1 MPQSLLLGFNT
12 LSPGSKSNI
21 IYLTYIRNKYKYQ
34 RMSKLLNSLGFDK
47 KPSETTVVVAMSGGV
62 DSSTVAGM
70 MKNEGYKVIGIT
82 LKLYDDGKEVAASKQ
97 CCSGQ
102 DIMDAKRVA
111 NKLDIE
117 HKILYFQNKFKQGVI
132 DNFVESYLKGET
144 PIPCVQ
150 CNQTVK
156 FKDLFEVSKE
166 LKADALVTGHYVKSI
181 TKDNTTNMYRAIDEN
196 RDQSYFL
203 FNTTRQQL
211 DYLRFPLGNLLKDK
225 TREIAKNLDLNVAD
239 KPDSQDI
246 CFVPN
251 GDYASVIQKFR
262 PDSFKK
268 GNIKN
273 LEGKVIGVHEG
284 IINFT
289 IGQRKGIKVSDKEAL
304 YVLKINSENNEIIVG
319 PKEHLGKTKIN
330 LKDINL
336 LTDKDDFKENIYC
349 KVRSTGKLL
358 EANVNFS
365 DDNKAEVNLAI
376 PEDGISPGQ
385 ACVFYNK
392 DQFGYKV
399 LGGGWIKE

>member
-1 MPQSLLLGFNT
+1 MN
-12 LSPGSKSNI
+12 ND
-21 IYLTYIRNKYKYQ
+21 
-34 RMSKLLNSLGFDK
+34 LNSIGLDK
-47 KPSETTVVVAMSGGV
+47 KPSDTTVVVAMSGGV

-70 MKNEGYKVIGIT
+70 MKKEGFNVIGIT

-111 NKLDIE
+111 QKLDIE
-117 HKILYFQNKFKQGVI
+117 HKVLYYQNKFKQGVI

-156 FKDLFEVSKE
+156 FKDLFEVSKD
-166 LKADALVTGHYVKSI
+166 LKADALITGHYVKSI
-181 TKDNTTNMYRAIDEN
+181 TENNSTNMYRAIDEN

-203 FNTTRQQL
+203 FNTTREQL
-211 DYLRFPLGNLLKDK
+211 NYLRFPLGGLLKNQ
-225 TREIAKNLDLNVAD
+225 TRDIAKKLDLNVAD

-251 GDYASVIQKFR
+251 GDYASVIQKFK
-262 PDSFKK
+262 PESFKK

-273 LEGKVIGVHEG
+273 LEGQVIGVHDG

-289 IGQRKGIKVSDKEAL
+289 IGQRKGIKVSDKDPL
-304 YVLKINSENNEIIVG
+304 YVLKINSEKNEIVVG
-319 PKEHLGKTKIN
+319 PKENLGKKNII
-330 LKDINL
+330 LKNINL
-336 LTDKDDFKENIYC
+336 LSDKSEFNKNIYV

-358 EANVNFS
+358 DAKVNFS
-365 DDNKAEVNLAI
+365 DQNNAKVDLVEA
-376 PEDGISPGQ
+376 EDGISPGQ

-392 DQFGYKV
+392 DTLGYKV
-399 LGGGWIKE
+399 MGGSWIKE